1 MHKLKIT
8 ETLNNFKLSRY
19 VIDLLFISVLLTVRR
34 FYKLFKIK
42 DGSIVIISLHR
53 LGDSVFTVQAIQQIQ
68 KHFSKELII
77 FCYSESIPIY
87 KIILKNV
94 IYISVER
101 SDFYFNNRI
110 ASRYARK
117 KLSKCNPATII
128 DLTGVMTSASLI
140 FDSKAGN
147 IIGMNREI
155 FKGIYD
161 LYSKVHYKSH
171 LSEMYLNVSNLLLGK
186 VESNDFD
193 IFPRSN
199 KKVDKIIIHPF
210 AGWKAKEWN
219 FNKFVNLA
227 QALSKT
233 YEVSFLIP
241 SNSLTKDI
249 EEEIKNYQIDL
260 IKTISV
266 EELIAA
272 LNNCSLLIGNDS
284 GPIHIAS
291 MLGKAT
297 FTIYG
302 PSNPSFTLPYGSTHG
317 HYQKKIKCSP
327 IVTENLCF
335 TDGGRYGCPS
345 FECMNGTSI
354 KEVLNS
360 IKLFI
365 DDIESKAV
373 VL

>member
-1 MHKLKIT
+1 MKIT
-8 ETLNNFKLSRY
+8 ETLSKFKLSRY
-19 VIDLLFISVLLTVRR
+19 LVNLLFTSVLFTLRR

-42 DGSIVIISLHR
+42 DGPVVIISLHR

-68 KHFSKELII
+68 QHFNRELII

-94 IYISVER
+94 IYFSVER

-110 ASRYARK
+110 ASRYARN

-140 FDSKAGN
+140 FNSKAEI

-161 LYSKVHYKSH
+161 LYTDVSYKYH
-171 LSEMYLNVSNLLLGK
+171 LSEMYLNVAKLLTNNIKGK
-186 VESNDFD
+186 EIETSPLS
-193 IFPRSN
+193 I
-199 KKVDKIIIHPF
+199 KKISKIIIHPF

-219 FNKFVNLA
+219 LNKFIKLA
-227 QALSKT
+227 QELSKT
-233 YEVSFLIP
+233 HQVSFLIP

-249 EEEIKNYQIDL
+249 EEEIKNYQID
-260 IKTISV
+260 IIETKSV
-266 EELIAA
+266 EELIAT
-272 LNNCSLLIGNDS
+272 LNNCSILIGNDS

-291 MLGKAT
+291 ILGKAT

-302 PSNPSFTLPYGSTHG
+302 PSNPSFTLPFGSNHG
-317 HYQKKIKCSP
+317 FYQKKIKCSP
-327 IVTENLCF
+327 IATENLCF

-345 FECMNGTSI
+345 FECMNGLSVEEALYRI
-354 KEVLNS
+354 KS
-360 IKLFI
+360 FIKDLEI
-365 DDIESKAV
+365 KTV
-373 VL
+373 PL